1 MIRKQKADAPSHLT
15 SLQPV
20 LLVERLCW
28 KLNFQNNLTDSTIL
42 FKRNIGWIAQIC
54 ILHRGWIL
62 LTWLIFWHF
71 LVWNFDWNYLKITVT
86 TNNCSTLSD
95 LLNFSSSAITR
106 SILKSYRMHDI
117 PTNLSCTSCLLV
129 NMVNIC

>member
-20 LLVERLCW
+20 LLVERLRW

-54 ILHRGWIL
+54 ILRRGWIL
-62 LTWLIFWHF
+62 LTWLIF
-71 LVWNFDWNYLKITVT
+71 
-86 TNNCSTLSD
+86 
-95 LLNFSSSAITR
+95 
-106 SILKSYRMHDI
+106 
-117 PTNLSCTSCLLV
+117 
-129 NMVNIC
+129 